1 VNSPTVARPL
11 SRVGGVRW
19 AYFLY
24 FAVENLGV
32 LLFYFKALP
41 HFRQT
46 AAKPSLYE
54 PRDDVWWWS
63 LLVIVLIQ
71 VGYWGC
77 FRLQSAMPK
86 VSSAFLGHLLLFFAR
101 LVFLLPS
108 AYYTFTFLYY
118 RVSDRVPVQ
127 RRLMLFPLLFS
138 LFCYMLQVQRIGN
151 SMMTPEKD
159 DRRTQG
165 AAQDVA
171 DCGFN

>member
-11 SRVGGVRW
+11 SRVGGVRR

-32 LLFYFKALP
+32 LFFYLRALP

-46 AAKPSLYE
+46 AANPKVYQPLG
-54 PRDDVWWWS
+54 DAWWWS
-63 LLVIVLIQ
+63 LIVIALIQ
-71 VGYWGC
+71 FGYWGC

-86 VSSAFLGHLLLFFAR
+86 VSSAFLGHVLLFYAR

-118 RVSDRVPVQ
+118 RLESGVPVE
-127 RRLMLFPLLFS
+127 RRIMLIAVLFS
-138 LFCYMLQVQRIGN
+138 LFCYMLQVQRMGN
-151 SMMTPEKD
+151 VLISRKEEIVG
-159 DRRTQG
+159 QL
-165 AAQDVA
+165 
-171 DCGFN
+171 